1 MGRGGQCQ
9 EGKVPKAEQ
18 GERRAV
24 SHRSL
29 HTRRLTYLASHTS
42 GKDEAS
48 VALSSKGKMTAL
60 GTVPGWCW
68 KTALLLFIL
77 HLSVSP
83 DNVHFPLAF
92 FLSLTENQLS
102 APP

>member
-1 MGRGGQCQ
+1 MVSA
-9 EGKVPKAEQ
+9 KKAKFRRQKQ
-18 GERRAV
+18 GERRAA

-29 HTRRLTYLASHTS
+29 HTGRLTYLASHTS

-68 KTALLLFIL
+68 KTTLLLFIF

-83 DNVHFPLAF
+83 DKFHFPLALL
-92 FLSLTENQLS
+92 FLSLTKNQLS